1 MSSDR
6 RPSFFSEILENQHH
20 ASQNHSIFSRS
31 KKSEEKLTRK
41 DIVEILINDYH
52 VPESTA
58 YRYYVD
64 AQNEYLWQQEK
75 SGNPVQR
82 NKRQEVLDNIW
93 DIALN
98 ARTEKDDEKYL
109 RTIERWSKLS
119 TLFKK
124 A

>member
-1 MSSDR
+1 MGGTHWTGELLMDKK
-6 RPSFFSEILENQHH
+6 Q
-20 ASQNHSIFSRS
+20 SIDFIQELLVLNEE

-52 VPESTA
+52 VSESTA